1 MVLSSC
7 TSLFA
12 CLLDYEMLPRHF
24 VGGGALFGTCDIK
37 DGIHPDPA
45 KSEKVKHYTTPTDVT
60 NMHPFHG
67 LASYHRRFVPNFA

>member
-45 KSEKVKHYTTPTDVT
+45 KSEKVKV
-60 NMHPFHG
+60 M
-67 LASYHRRFVPNFA
+67 V